1 MSRIS
6 VSKPGNQ
13 QIAPCS
19 PGISGVAQKLHC
31 FCTYLCKA
39 LHYFPLILALLNW
52 SPNMISQFN
61 ILKIYYAFHFI
72 FTAAYCMGRNP
83 RKHSFFLG
91 IAQIG
96 EDSPAHF
103 DFDTLISYRHNSD
116 HSPWTLPK
124 NLLLLLLILGCTGV
138 LLTPE
143 QTSSSWS
150 SVLETPSQTPR
161 QTDFSQFKISE
172 CTNSP
177 SSYQRH
183 PTYLKMKKYI

>member
-6 VSKPGNQ
+6 VSKPRNQ

-39 LHYFPLILALLNW
+39 LHYFPLILALFNW
-52 SPNMISQFN
+52 SPNMKYFISYIQLL
-61 ILKIYYAFHFI
+61 IVWEEIQETHF
-72 FTAAYCMGRNP
+72 FWALS
-83 RKHSFFLG
+83 KLG
-91 IAQIG
+91 GA
-96 EDSPAHF
+96 PLP
-103 DFDTLISYRHNSD
+103 TLISYRHNSD

-150 SVLETPSQTPR
+150 SVLETPSQTPP

-177 SSYQRH
+177 SSYQRP

>member
-1 MSRIS
+1 MSRIP

-72 FTAAYCMGRNP
+72 FTAAYCMGRNS
-83 RKHSFFLG
+83 RNTLFLG
-91 IAQIG
+91 IVQIG
-96 EDSPAHF
+96 GAPLP
-103 DFDTLISYRHNSD
+103 TLISYRHNSD
-116 HSPWTLPK
+116 HSPEL
-124 NLLLLLLILGCTGV
+124 
-138 LLTPE
+138 
-143 QTSSSWS
+143 
-150 SVLETPSQTPR
+150 
-161 QTDFSQFKISE
+161 
-172 CTNSP
+172 
-177 SSYQRH
+177 
-183 PTYLKMKKYI
+183 YLKNCCCCC